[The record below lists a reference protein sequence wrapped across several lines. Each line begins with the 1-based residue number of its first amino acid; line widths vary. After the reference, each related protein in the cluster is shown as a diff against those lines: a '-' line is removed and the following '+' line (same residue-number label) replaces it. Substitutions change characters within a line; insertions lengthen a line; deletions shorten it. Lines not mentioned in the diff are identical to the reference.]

1 MRKGSERKRSS
12 PLKLARQ
19 VLHRSK
25 EHCGVSTR
33 DIFPTFWPHAII
45 PRRGFDRIESA

>member
-1 MRKGSERKRSS
+1 MRTGSERKRSS

-33 DIFPTFWPHAII
+33 DIFPIFLAARHYPAT
-45 PRRGFDRIESA
+45 GFR